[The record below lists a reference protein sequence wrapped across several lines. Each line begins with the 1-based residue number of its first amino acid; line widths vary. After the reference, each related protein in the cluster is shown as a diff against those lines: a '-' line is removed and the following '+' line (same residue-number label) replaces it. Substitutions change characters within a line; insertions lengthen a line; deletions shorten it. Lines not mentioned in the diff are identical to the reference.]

1 MSSANGVDLNDVA
14 TFVRVAQGGGFTAAA
29 KGLGVPKST
38 VSRAVARLEGAL
50 GVRLVHRTTRALAL
64 TDAGR
69 SYFERVRGA
78 VAGLADASADVVDM
92 GTEPRGTIRIT
103 APVDLGQLLLAD
115 VIARF
120 VEKYPQVHFEVS
132 LTGRVVDLVGEG
144 FDMAVRATPLHDSS
158 LVVRKLGSA
167 DLGLFAARAYLRAHG
182 TPAKVAD
189 LAEHEFIGFR
199 PMSSSN
205 GVPLALT
212 GPEGAEHAEAHP
224 SIVVDDLLFVHRL
237 IAAGRGIG
245 VLPLFFFTGVCA
257 SKREKDDL
265 QRVLPQHV
273 VRSGTLSLVA
283 PSARQ
288 EPRRVKLFREFLLV
302 EAKRL
307 GFGS

>member
-1 MSSANGVDLNDVA
+1 MSAPSVDLNDVA

-69 SYFERVRGA
+69 AYFERVRGA

-103 APVDLGQLLLAD
+103 APVDLGQMLLAD

-120 VEKYPQVHFEVS
+120 VEEYPQVEFDVS
-132 LTGRVVDLVGEG
+132 LTARVVDLVAEG
-144 FDMAVRATPLHDSS
+144 FDMALRASPLHDSS

-167 DLGLFAARAYLRAHG
+167 DLGLYASRGHLRAHG
-182 TPAKVAD
+182 TPDRVAD
-189 LAEHEFIGFR
+189 LASHAFIGFR

-205 GVPLALT
+205 GTPLALT
-212 GPEGAEHAEAHP
+212 GPDGPEHVEAHP
-224 SIVVDDLLFVHRL
+224 GIVVDDLLLVHRL
-237 IAAGRGIG
+237 IAAGAG
-245 VLPLFFFTGVCA
+245 VGMLPLFFSRACA
-257 SKREKDDL
+257 THREKDDL
-265 QRVLPQHV
+265 VRILPHHV
-273 VRSGTLSLVA
+273 VRSGSLSLVA
-283 PSARQ
+283 PSSRQ
-288 EPRRVKLFREFLLV
+288 EPRRVKLFREFLV
-302 EAKRL
+302 SEAKRL

>member
-69 SYFERVRGA
+69 SYYERVRGA

-103 APVDLGQLLLAD
+103 APVDLGQMLLAD

-120 VEKYPQVHFEVS
+120 VEKYPQVRFEVS

-167 DLGLFAARAYLRAHG
+167 DLGLYASRAYLRARG
-182 TPAKVAD
+182 TPGRVAD
-189 LAEHEFIGFR
+189 LAGHEFIGFR
-199 PMSSSN
+199 PMTSSN

-212 GPEGAEHAEAHP
+212 GPEGVEHVEAHP
-224 SIVVDDLLFVHRL
+224 GIVVDDLLFVHRL
-237 IAAGRGIG
+237 IAAGSGIG
-245 VLPLFFFTGVCA
+245 VLPLFLLGACA
-257 SKREKDDL
+257 TKRERDDL
-265 QRVLPQHV
+265 ARVLPEHV
-273 VRSGTLSLVA
+273 VRSGSLSLVA

-288 EPRRVKLFREFLLV
+288 EPRRVKLFREFLLA

>member
-103 APVDLGQLLLAD
+103 APIDLGQLLLAD

-144 FDMAVRATPLHDSS
+144 FDMAIRASPLHDSS

-167 DLGLFAARAYLRAHG
+167 DLGLFATRTYLRAHG

-189 LAEHEFIGFR
+189 LAEHEFVGFR
-199 PMSSSN
+199 PMFSSN
-205 GVPLALT
+205 GLPLSLA
-212 GPEGAEHAEAHP
+212 GPDGTEQAEAHP
-224 SIVVDDLLFVHRL
+224 AIVVDDLLFVHRL
-237 IAAGRGIG
+237 IAAGLGIG

-265 QRVLPQHV
+265 TRVLPQHV

-302 EAKRL
+302 EARRL
-307 GFGS
+307 GFAS

>member
-1 MSSANGVDLNDVA
+1 MSSSNGVDLNDVA

-38 VSRAVARLEGAL
+38 VSRAVARLEGVL

-78 VAGLADASADVVDM
+78 VAGLADASADVVDL

-120 VEKYPQVHFEVS
+120 VEKYPQVRFEVS

-144 FDMAVRATPLHDSS
+144 FDMAIRATPLHDSS

-167 DLGLFAARAYLRAHG
+167 DLGLFASRAYLRARG
-182 TPAKVAD
+182 TPSSVSE

-199 PMSSSN
+199 PMTSSD

-212 GPEGAEHAEAHP
+212 GPEGLEHVEAHP
-224 SIVVDDLLFVHRL
+224 GVVVDDLLFVHRL
-237 IAAGRGIG
+237 IAGGIGIG

-265 QRVLPQHV
+265 ARVLPHHL

>member
-69 SYFERVRGA
+69 SYYERVRGA

-120 VEKYPQVHFEVS
+120 VEKYPQVRFEVS

-144 FDMAVRATPLHDSS
+144 FDMAIRASPMHDSS
-158 LVVRKLGSA
+158 LVARKLGGA
-167 DLGLFAARAYLRAHG
+167 DLGLFAARTYLRARG

-189 LAEHEFIGFR
+189 LAKHEFIGFR

-205 GVPLALT
+205 GVALALS
-212 GPEGAEHAEAHP
+212 GPDGVENAEAHP
-224 SIVVDDLLFVHRL
+224 AIVVDDLLFVHRL
-237 IAAGRGIG
+237 IAAGSGIG
-245 VLPLFFFTGVCA
+245 VLPLFFSGVCA
-257 SKREKDDL
+257 TRREKDDL
-265 QRVLPQHV
+265 VRILPDHV
-273 VRSGTLSLVA
+273 VRSGSLSLVA

-288 EPRRVKLFREFLLV
+288 EPRRVKLFREFLLA

>member
-1 MSSANGVDLNDVA
+1 MSASAVDLNDVA

-69 SYFERVRGA
+69 AYYERVRGA

-92 GTEPRGTIRIT
+92 GTEPRGTIRVT
-103 APVDLGQLLLAD
+103 APVDLGQMLLAD

-120 VEKYPQVHFEVS
+120 VEKYPQVRFEVS
-132 LTGRVVDLVGEG
+132 LTARVVDLVGEG
-144 FDMAVRATPLHDSS
+144 FDMAIRASPLNDSS
-158 LVVRKLGSA
+158 LVARRLGAA
-167 DLGLFAARAYLRAHG
+167 DLGLFAARAYLKVHG
-182 TPAKVAD
+182 TPQRAAE
-189 LAEHEFIGFR
+189 LAGHAFVGFR

-212 GPEGAEHAEAHP
+212 GPGGVEHVDAHP
-224 SIVVDDLLFVHRL
+224 GIVVDDLLFSHRL
-237 IAAGRGIG
+237 LAAGCGIG
-245 VLPLFFFTGVCA
+245 ILPLFFSAACA
-257 SKREKDDL
+257 TRREKDDL
-265 QRVLPQHV
+265 VRVLPEHV
-273 VRSGTLSLVA
+273 VRSGGLSLVA

-288 EPRRVKLFREFLLV
+288 EPRRVKLFREFLV
-302 EAKRL
+302 AEAKRL

>member
-69 SYFERVRGA
+69 SYYERVRGA
-78 VAGLADASADVVDM
+78 VVGLADASADVVDM

-103 APVDLGQLLLAD
+103 APVDLGQMLLAD
-115 VIARF
+115 VIAGF
-120 VEKYPQVHFEVS
+120 VAKYPQVHFEVS
-132 LTGRVVDLVGEG
+132 LTGRVVDIVGEG
-144 FDMAVRATPLHDSS
+144 FDMAIRASPLNDSS
-158 LVVRKLGSA
+158 LVARKLGGA
-167 DLGLFAARAYLRAHG
+167 DLGLYASRAYLRARG
-182 TPAKVAD
+182 TPARVTE
-189 LAEHEFIGFR
+189 LAGHEFIGFR
-199 PMSSSN
+199 PMSSN
-205 GVPLALT
+205 GAPLALT
-212 GPEGAEHAEAHP
+212 GPEGVEHVEAHP
-224 SIVVDDLLFVHRL
+224 GIVVDDLLFVHRL
-237 IAAGRGIG
+237 IAAGSGIG
-245 VLPLFFFTGVCA
+245 VLPLFFSGACA

-265 QRVLPQHV
+265 VRVLPEHV
-273 VRSGTLSLVA
+273 VRSGSLSLVA

-288 EPRRVKLFREFLLV
+288 EPRRVKLFREFLLA

>member
-132 LTGRVVDLVGEG
+132 LTGRVVDLVAEG
-144 FDMAVRATPLHDSS
+144 FDLAIRASPLNDSS

-167 DLGLFAARAYLRAHG
+167 DLGLFGSRTYLRAHG

-189 LAEHEFIGFR
+189 LAEHEFVGFR

-205 GVPLALT
+205 GVPLALS
-212 GPEGAEHAEAHP
+212 GPNGTENAEARP
-224 SIVVDDLLFVHRL
+224 VIVVDDLLFVHRL
-237 IAAGRGIG
+237 IASGLGIG

-257 SKREKDDL
+257 SKREKDEL
-265 QRVLPQHV
+265 VRVLPQHV
-273 VRSGTLSLVA
+273 VRSGTLALVA

>member
-1 MSSANGVDLNDVA
+1 MSAPGVDLNDVA

-38 VSRAVARLEGAL
+38 VSRAVARLEGTL

-69 SYFERVRGA
+69 SYYERVRGA

-144 FDMAVRATPLHDSS
+144 FDMAIRASPLHDSS
-158 LVVRKLGSA
+158 LVARKLGAA
-167 DLGLFAARAYLRAHG
+167 DLGLYAARAYLRAHG
-182 TPAKVAD
+182 TPARVAD
-189 LAEHEFIGFR
+189 LSGHEFIGFR
-199 PMSSSN
+199 PMTSTSN

-212 GPEGAEHAEAHP
+212 GPEGVEQIEAHP
-224 SIVVDDLLFVHRL
+224 GIVVDDLLFVHRL
-237 IAAGRGIG
+237 IAAGSGIG
-245 VLPLFFFTGVCA
+245 VLPLFFSGVCA
-257 SKREKDDL
+257 TKREKDDL
-265 QRVLPQHV
+265 VRVLPEHV
-273 VRSGTLSLVA
+273 VRSGSLSLVA

-288 EPRRVKLFREFLLV
+288 EPRRVKLFREFLLA
-302 EAKRL
+302 EAKRF

>member
-1 MSSANGVDLNDVA
+1 MSGNGVDLNDVA

-69 SYFERVRGA
+69 AYFDRVRGA

-92 GTEPRGTIRIT
+92 GTEPRGTIRVT

-115 VIARF
+115 VVARF
-120 VEKYPQVHFEVS
+120 VEKYPQVRFEVS
-132 LTGRVVDLVGEG
+132 LTARVVDLVGEG
-144 FDMAVRATPLHDSS
+144 FDMAIRASPLHDSS
-158 LVVRKLGSA
+158 LVVRKLGAA
-167 DLGLFAARAYLRAHG
+167 DMGLFASRAYLKARG
-182 TPAKVAD
+182 TPARVAD
-189 LAEHEFIGFR
+189 LAEHAFVGFR
-199 PMSSSN
+199 PTSTN

-212 GPEGAEHAEAHP
+212 GPDGTEHVDAHAD
-224 SIVVDDLLFVHRL
+224 IVVDDLLFLHRL
-237 IAAGRGIG
+237 LAAGCGIG
-245 VLPLFFFTGVCA
+245 LLPLFFSAACA
-257 SKREKDDL
+257 TRREKDDL
-265 QRVLPQHV
+265 TRVLPDHV
-273 VRSGTLSLVA
+273 LRSGGLSLVA

-288 EPRRVKLFREFLLV
+288 EPRRVKLFREFLV
-302 EAKRL
+302 AEAKRL

>member
-1 MSSANGVDLNDVA
+1 MSAPGVDLNDVA

-50 GVRLVHRTTRALAL
+50 GVRLVHRSTRALAL

-69 SYFERVRGA
+69 AYYERVRGA

-92 GTEPRGTIRIT
+92 GTEPRGTIRVT
-103 APVDLGQLLLAD
+103 APVDLGQLLLAG

-120 VEKYPQVHFEVS
+120 VEKYPQVRFEVS

-144 FDMAVRATPLHDSS
+144 FDMAVRASPMQDSS

-167 DLGLFAARAYLRAHG
+167 DLGLYASRAYLRAHG
-182 TPAKVAD
+182 TPARVAD
-189 LAEHEFIGFR
+189 LADHAFVGFR
-199 PMSSSN
+199 PFTSSN
-205 GVPLALT
+205 GVPLPLT
-212 GPEGAEHAEAHP
+212 GPDGIEHAEAHP
-224 SIVVDDLLFVHRL
+224 GIVVDDLLFVHRL
-237 IAAGRGIG
+237 VAEGSGIG
-245 VLPLFFFTGVCA
+245 LLPLFFSEACA
-257 SKREKDDL
+257 SQREKDDL
-265 QRVLPQHV
+265 VRVLPHHS
-273 VRSGTLSLVA
+273 VRSGNMSLVA

-288 EPRRVKLFREFLLV
+288 EPRRVKLFREFLV
-302 EAKRL
+302 AEAKRL

>member
-1 MSSANGVDLNDVA
+1 MSTANGVDLNDVA

-69 SYFERVRGA
+69 TYFDRVRGA

-92 GTEPRGTIRIT
+92 GTEPRGTIRVT
-103 APVDLGQLLLAD
+103 APVDLGQMLLAD

-120 VEKYPQVHFEVS
+120 VEKYPQVRFEVS
-132 LTGRVVDLVGEG
+132 LTARVVDLVAEG
-144 FDMAVRATPLHDSS
+144 FDMALRATPLHDSS
-158 LVVRKLGSA
+158 LVARKLGAA
-167 DLGLFAARAYLRAHG
+167 DLGLFASRTYLEARG
-182 TPAKVAD
+182 TPERVAD
-189 LAEHEFIGFR
+189 LAEHAVVGFR
-199 PMSSSN
+199 PTSTN

-212 GPEGAEHAEAHP
+212 GPGGVEHVETHAG
-224 SIVVDDLLFVHRL
+224 IVVDDLLFLHRL
-237 IAAGRGIG
+237 IAAGSGIG
-245 VLPLFFFTGVCA
+245 MLPLFFSGVCA
-257 SKREKDDL
+257 TRREKDEL
-265 QRVLPQHV
+265 ERVLPDYV
-273 VRSGTLSLVA
+273 VRSGNMSLVA

-288 EPRRVKLFREFLLV
+288 EPRRVKLFREFLV
-302 EAKRL
+302 AEAKRL

>member
-38 VSRAVARLEGAL
+38 VSRAVARLEGVL

-132 LTGRVVDLVGEG
+132 LTGRVVDLVAEG
-144 FDMAVRATPLHDSS
+144 FDMAVRASPLHDSS

-167 DLGLFAARAYLRAHG
+167 DLGVYASRTYLKAHG
-182 TPAKVAD
+182 TPQRVAD
-189 LAEHEFIGFR
+189 LEGHAFVGFR
-199 PMSSSN
+199 PMTN
-205 GVPLALT
+205 GAPLTLA
-212 GPEGAEHAEAHP
+212 GPDGTEQFDTHP
-224 SIVVDDLLFVHRL
+224 HIVVDDLLFLHRL
-237 IAAGRGIG
+237 IAAGSGIG
-245 VLPLFFFTGVCA
+245 FLPLFFSAACA
-257 SKREKDDL
+257 TRREKDDL
-265 QRVLPQHV
+265 VRVLPEHAL
-273 VRSGTLSLVA
+273 RSGPMALVA

-288 EPRRVKLFREFLLV
+288 EPRRVKLFREFLV
-302 EAKRL
+302 AEAKRL
-307 GFGS
+307 GFGG